1 MKPDAFDMRVA
12 AARLP
17 EAAYPSTGHSHA
29 VISRALDRMGHL
41 LGWKGPDPRTGSF
54 GAAIPDGA
62 KVVVKPNWVL
72 DHNQGPWGLEPL
84 LTHASVI
91 RAVVEEV
98 LRGRPSSVILGDAP
112 IQNCN
117 FAGLLAE
124 TGMDEWAA
132 ALAGADRRFAGV
144 QDFRRTTCVFENGA
158 RRARE
163 NLVPLDQFVLF
174 DLGVNSLLEPVTTS
188 HASFRVTQYDPAK
201 MARSHMPGRHQY
213 LIARAIIEAD
223 VVVNLPKL
231 KTHKKAGVT
240 CALKNLIG
248 INGNKEYLPHHRVG
262 GSESGG
268 DCYPG
273 GSRVK
278 RALEFTYDR
287 LNTAGSEAAGRGW
300 SAAARVLRRLAF
312 IQGDKVGVEGSW
324 SGNDTIW
331 RTCLDLN
338 RILLYGRSDGSM
350 AEEPQRRVLNIV
362 DAIVA
367 GHGDGPLAPQPAP
380 IGMLLAGSNSAAV
393 DRIGAQ
399 LLGYDPDSIPI
410 VRRAFEQFRWPIVP
424 SGVSDTDVLG
434 DLHTGS
440 HLVGDGS
447 GSPLIYPIGWID
459 AVMPG
464 YARHAAA
471 GSAGSPVDA

>member
-1 MKPDAFDMRVA
+1 MSRIFVA
-12 AARLP
+12 PRACSRTARDGL
-17 EAAYPSTGHSHA
+17 AK
-29 VISRALDRMGHL
+29 ISCR
-41 LGWKGPDPRTGSF
+41 S
-54 GAAIPDGA
+54 I
-62 KVVVKPNWVL
+62 
-72 DHNQGPWGLEPL
+72 
-84 LTHASVI
+84 
-91 RAVVEEV
+91 
-98 LRGRPSSVILGDAP
+98 SS
-112 IQNCN
+112 C
-117 FAGLLAE
+117 F
-124 TGMDEWAA
+124 
-132 ALAGADRRFAGV
+132 
-144 QDFRRTTCVFENGA
+144 
-158 RRARE
+158 
-163 NLVPLDQFVLF
+163 F
-174 DLGVNSLLEPVTTS
+174 DLGVDSLLEPVTTS

-300 SAAARVLRRLAF
+300 SAAARVLRRMAF

-350 AEEPQRRVLNIV
+350 ADEPQRRVLNIV

-380 IGMLLAGSNSAAV
+380 IGHAAGGEQQRSGRSHWGTTAGIRSGQDSNSPQ
-393 DRIGAQ
+393 G
-399 LLGYDPDSIPI
+399 
-410 VRRAFEQFRWPIVP
+410 VRRVP
-424 SGVSDTDVLG
+424 
-434 DLHTGS
+434 
-440 HLVGDGS
+440 LVNC
-447 GSPLIYPIGWID
+447 
-459 AVMPG
+459 AVG
-464 YARHAAA
+464 CVRRRRC
-471 GSAGSPVDA
+471 G